1 MKKHHVDV
9 LIAESD
15 VHSRIAELGAEIT
28 KHYQEKQV
36 NNLVVIGL
44 LRGSFMF
51 MADIV
56 RHIHLPVEIEFMQFK
71 DMGNVDDIET
81 WTNLK
86 AVYDYGNDGKIMYID
101 TLEGVMTAN
110 IGDYIVKGLNGEF
123 YPVKPDVFEKSYEV
137 IGK

>member
-44 LRGSFMF
+44 LR
-51 MADIV
+51 A
-56 RHIHLPVEIEFMQFK
+56 HLCLWLILYATF
-71 DMGNVDDIET
+71 IY
-81 WTNLK
+81 L
-86 AVYDYGNDGKIMYID
+86 
-101 TLEGVMTAN
+101 
-110 IGDYIVKGLNGEF
+110 
-123 YPVKPDVFEKSYEV
+123 
-137 IGK
+137 

>member
-51 MADIV
+51 
-56 RHIHLPVEIEFMQFK
+56 
-71 DMGNVDDIET
+71 
-81 WTNLK
+81 
-86 AVYDYGNDGKIMYID
+86 YG
-101 TLEGVMTAN
+101 
-110 IGDYIVKGLNGEF
+110 
-123 YPVKPDVFEKSYEV
+123 
-137 IGK
+137 

>member
-15 VHSRIAELGAEIT
+15 VHSRIAELGAKIT

-56 RHIHLPVEIEFMQFK
+56 RHIHLPIEIEFM
-71 DMGNVDDIET
+71 T
-81 WTNLK
+81 TS
-86 AVYDYGNDGKIMYID
+86 
-101 TLEGVMTAN
+101 
-110 IGDYIVKGLNGEF
+110 
-123 YPVKPDVFEKSYEV
+123 SY
-137 IGK
+137 